1 MKRKEKNNV
10 IKILKITIG
19 SIILGLGIVF
29 ANMTLGADPLSYFWE
44 GVSMRLNITL
54 GLSNLIVSFVLLL
67 IPLIYDR
74 KQINIGTILSPVI
87 ISITIDSLLPR
98 MPQLASLGAVALVF
112 MLAVFCYTLG
122 VAIYVKED
130 LGRSTYDGSIDILKD
145 KANVSIKIAKT
156 IADSILFTL
165 AILMG
170 VPFALGPFI
179 FVLVSGTLID
189 FFLKM
194 LNKYD
199 KIGA

>member
-29 ANMTLGADPLSYFWE
+29 ANMTIGADPLSYFWE
-44 GVSMRLNITL
+44 GVSVQLNISL
-54 GLSNLIVSFVLLL
+54 GFANLIVSFVLLL

-87 ISITIDSLLPR
+87 IGLTIDSLLPR
-98 MPQLASLGAVALVF
+98 MPLITSLAATALVF
-112 MLAVFCYTLG
+112 IFAVFCYTLG

-145 KANVSIKIAKT
+145 RAHISIKTAKT
-156 IADSILFTL
+156 IADTVLFTL
-165 AILMG
+165 AILLG
-170 VPFALGPFI
+170 VPFAWGPFV
-179 FVLVSGTLID
+179 FVLVSGTLIEL
-189 FFLKM
+189 FLNM